1 MHMRPS
7 MVSTH
12 EIKDSAVRRLLYDA
26 GDDIDDL
33 MILCESD
40 LTTKNEEK
48 RQRIGQ
54 HFVRLREMFEDLKA
68 RDYKRL
74 FQPCIDGNE
83 IMAMFNL
90 TPCREVGI
98 LKQTIKDA
106 VLEGTVENTPEALR
120 KLLRETYDRLR

>member
-1 MHMRPS
+1 
-7 MVSTH
+7 
-12 EIKDSAVRRLLYDA
+12 
-26 GDDIDDL
+26 
-33 MILCESD
+33 
-40 LTTKNEEK
+40 
-48 RQRIGQ
+48 
-54 HFVRLREMFEDLKA
+54 MFEDLKA

-106 VLEGTVENTPEALR
+106 VLKGTVENTPEALR